1 MAKARVEDAMLAAV
15 PLFEGL
21 SKRQIKQVAKLA
33 TVVEHPEGT
42 TIVKQG
48 GPGESLM
55 AVVSGQAKVQVDGK
69 TVGRVLPGDHFG
81 EVSLL
86 DGGPRSASVIAET
99 PMTLLRIQHE
109 MFLKTLVQDPPLAF
123 SLMTGMARLIR
134 KVDRSLAR

>member
-1 MAKARVEDAMLAAV
+1 
-15 PLFEGL
+15 
-21 SKRQIKQVAKLA
+21 
-33 TVVEHPEGT
+33 
-42 TIVKQG
+42 
-48 GPGESLM
+48 LM